1 MINLLVVDDEPIFRQ
16 GLVALLSLE
25 EDFQI
30 KGQATDGRAA
40 IRLAEQLQPDIVL
53 MDMRMP
59 ICDGVEATDAI
70 HQRYPWMKILVLST
84 FDEDEYIQRS
94 LQAGALGYILK
105 NTPSG
110 QIADAIRMLS
120 KGYTLLGQ
128 TIAPKIVS
136 RIQPSLSKLPPVDFT
151 ARERNVLALL
161 AQGKSNREIAE
172 ELYLTEA
179 TVKKYM
185 SQILLQL
192 NLRDRTQAALWA
204 QRHFIF

>member
-1 MINLLVVDDEPIFRQ
+1 MISILVVDDEPVFRQ
-16 GLVALLSLE
+16 GLVALLSME
-25 EDFQI
+25 EDFNI
-30 KGQATDGRAA
+30 KGQAADGRSA
-40 IRLAEQLQPDIVL
+40 IRLAEQLQPNIVL

-59 ICDGVEATDAI
+59 ICNGVEATHEI

-84 FDEDEYIQRS
+84 FDEDEYVQES

-110 QIADAIRMLS
+110 QIADAIRMLAQ
-120 KGYTLLGQ
+120 GYTLLGQ
-128 TIAPKIVS
+128 TIAPKIVA
-136 RIQPSLSKLPPVDFT
+136 RMQPTPSKRLQTQFT
-151 ARERNVLALL
+151 DRERTVLDLL

-185 SQILLQL
+185 SRILLQL

-204 QRHFIF
+204 QRYFA

>member
-1 MINLLVVDDEPIFRQ
+1 MISILVVDDEPVFRQ
-16 GLVALLSLE
+16 GLVALLSME
-25 EDFQI
+25 EDFNI
-30 KGQATDGRAA
+30 KGQAADGYSA
-40 IRLAEQLQPDIVL
+40 IRLAGQLQPDIVL

-59 ICDGVEATDAI
+59 ICNGVEATQEI

-84 FDEDEYIQRS
+84 FDEDEYVQES

-120 KGYTLLGQ
+120 QGYTLLGQ

-136 RIQPSLSKLPPVDFT
+136 RIQPTPPKAPQPQFT
-151 ARERNVLALL
+151 DRERTVLDLL

-185 SQILLQL
+185 SRILLQL

-204 QRHFIF
+204 QRYFA

>member
-1 MINLLVVDDEPIFRQ
+1 MISILVVDDEPVFRQ
-16 GLVALLSLE
+16 GLVALLSME
-25 EDFQI
+25 EDLI
-30 KGQATDGRAA
+30 VKGQAADGRSA
-40 IRLAEQLQPDIVL
+40 IRLAQQLQPDIVL

-59 ICDGVEATDAI
+59 ICNGVEATHEI

-84 FDEDEYIQRS
+84 FDEDEYVQDS

-110 QIADAIRMLS
+110 QIADAIRMLAQ
-120 KGYTLLGQ
+120 GYTLLGQ

-136 RIQPSLSKLPPVDFT
+136 RMQPTPPKTPQPQFT
-151 ARERNVLALL
+151 DRERTVLDLL

-185 SQILLQL
+185 SRIFLQL

-204 QRHFIF
+204 QRYFA

>member
-1 MINLLVVDDEPIFRQ
+1 MIDILVVDDEPVFRQ
-16 GLVALLSLE
+16 GLVSLLALE
-25 EDFQI
+25 EDFTI
-30 KGQATDGRAA
+30 KGQATDGRSA
-40 IRLAEQLQPDIVL
+40 IRLAEHLQPDIIL

-59 ICDGVEATDAI
+59 ICDGVEATHEI

-84 FDEDEYIQRS
+84 FDEDEYIQKS

-110 QIADAIRMLS
+110 QIANAIRMLHE
-120 KGYTLLGQ
+120 GYTLLGQ

-136 RIQPSLSKLPPVDFT
+136 RMQPPPEKDWEGDFT
-151 ARERNVLALL
+151 EREREILRLL
-161 AQGKSNREIAE
+161 AQGKSNREIAG

-185 SQILLQL
+185 SRILLQL

-204 QRHFIF
+204 QRHLV

>member
-1 MINLLVVDDEPIFRQ
+1 MISILVVDDEPVFRQ
-16 GLVALLSLE
+16 GLVSLLSLE
-25 EDFQI
+25 ADFKI
-30 KGQATDGRAA
+30 KGQAADGRSA
-40 IRLAEQLQPDIVL
+40 IRLAEQLQPDLIL

-59 ICDGVEATDAI
+59 ICDGVEATHAI

-84 FDEDEYIQRS
+84 FDEDHYIQKS

-105 NTPSG
+105 NTPSS
-110 QIADAIRMLS
+110 QIANAIRMLHE
-120 KGYTLLGQ
+120 GYTLLGQ

-136 RIQPSLSKLPPVDFT
+136 RMQPPAEQNWEADFT
-151 ARERNVLALL
+151 EREREILQLL
-161 AQGKSNREIAE
+161 AQGKSNREIAG

-185 SQILLQL
+185 SRILLQL

-204 QRHFIF
+204 QRHWV

>member
-136 RIQPSLSKLPPVDFT
+136 RIQPSPSKLPPIDFT
-151 ARERNVLALL
+151 ERERNVLALL

>member
-1 MINLLVVDDEPIFRQ
+1 MISILVVDDEPVFRQ
-16 GLVALLSLE
+16 GLVSLLSLE
-25 EDFQI
+25 TDFKI
-30 KGQATDGRAA
+30 KGQAADGRSA
-40 IRLAEQLQPDIVL
+40 IRLAEQLQPDLIL

-59 ICDGVEATDAI
+59 ICDGVEATHAI

-84 FDEDEYIQRS
+84 FDEDEYIQKS

-110 QIADAIRMLS
+110 QIANAIRMLHE
-120 KGYTLLGQ
+120 GYTLLGQ

-136 RIQPSLSKLPPVDFT
+136 RIQSPPDKNWEADFT
-151 ARERNVLALL
+151 EREREILQLL
-161 AQGKSNREIAE
+161 AQGKSNREIAG

-185 SQILLQL
+185 SRILLQL

-204 QRHFIF
+204 QRHLV

>member
-1 MINLLVVDDEPIFRQ
+1 MISILVVDDEPVFRQ
-16 GLVALLSLE
+16 GLVALLSME
-25 EDFQI
+25 EDFNI
-30 KGQATDGRAA
+30 KGQAADGRSA

-59 ICDGVEATDAI
+59 ICNGVEATREI

-84 FDEDEYIQRS
+84 FDEDEYVQES

-110 QIADAIRMLS
+110 QIADAIRMLAQ
-120 KGYTLLGQ
+120 GYTLLGQ
-128 TIAPKIVS
+128 TIAPKIVA
-136 RIQPSLSKLPPVDFT
+136 RMQPTPSKTLQTQFT
-151 ARERNVLALL
+151 DRERTVLDLL

-185 SQILLQL
+185 SRILLQL

-204 QRHFIF
+204 QRYFA

>member
-1 MINLLVVDDEPIFRQ
+1 MISILVVDDEPVFRQ
-16 GLVALLSLE
+16 GLVSLLSLE
-25 EDFQI
+25 ADFKI
-30 KGQATDGRAA
+30 KGQAADGRSA
-40 IRLAEQLQPDIVL
+40 IRLAEQLQPDLIL

-59 ICDGVEATDAI
+59 ICDGVEATHAI

-84 FDEDEYIQRS
+84 FDEDDYIQKS

-110 QIADAIRMLS
+110 QIANAIRMLHE
-120 KGYTLLGQ
+120 GYTLLGQ

-136 RIQPSLSKLPPVDFT
+136 RMQPPPEKNWEADFT
-151 ARERNVLALL
+151 EREREILQLL
-161 AQGKSNREIAE
+161 AQGKSNREIAG

-185 SQILLQL
+185 SRILLQL
-192 NLRDRTQAALWA
+192 NLRDRTQAALWV
-204 QRHFIF
+204 QRHLV

>member
-1 MINLLVVDDEPIFRQ
+1 MISILVVDDEPVFRQ
-16 GLVALLSLE
+16 GLVALLSME
-25 EDFQI
+25 EDLI
-30 KGQATDGRAA
+30 VKGQAADGRSA

-59 ICDGVEATDAI
+59 ICNGVEATHEI

-84 FDEDEYIQRS
+84 FDEDEYVQDS

-110 QIADAIRMLS
+110 QIADAIRMLAQ
-120 KGYTLLGQ
+120 GYTLLGQ

-136 RIQPSLSKLPPVDFT
+136 RMQPTLSKTPQPQFT
-151 ARERNVLALL
+151 DRERTVLDLL

-185 SQILLQL
+185 SRIFLQL

-204 QRHFIF
+204 QRYFA

>member
-1 MINLLVVDDEPIFRQ
+1 MISLLVVDDEPIFRQ

-25 EDFQI
+25 KDFQI
-30 KGQATDGRAA
+30 KGQAADGRAA

-136 RIQPSLSKLPPVDFT
+136 RMQPSLSRLPPVDFT
-151 ARERNVLALL
+151 ERERNVLALL
-161 AQGKSNREIAE
+161 AQGKSNREIAA

-185 SQILLQL
+185 SRILLQL

-204 QRHFIF
+204 QRHFIS